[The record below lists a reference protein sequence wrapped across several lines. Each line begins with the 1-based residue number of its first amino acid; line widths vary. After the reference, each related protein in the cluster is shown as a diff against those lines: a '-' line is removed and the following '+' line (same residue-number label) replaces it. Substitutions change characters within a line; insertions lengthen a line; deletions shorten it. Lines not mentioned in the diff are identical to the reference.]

1 VRIVVTGLVATYPL
15 GGVSW
20 DYLAY
25 VDGFRRLG
33 HEVLYLEDTGAWFY
47 HPADQTFSDDPGP
60 NLRYLTGAFA
70 AIGAADTPWSVRAP
84 DDTQHG
90 LDGAAVQHFCRR
102 ADLFLNVS
110 GCCWLRDEYG
120 GARRTAYLDTDP
132 GYTQAKLWA
141 AAHGCATQDELF
153 SVDLIRRHDRFLTYA
168 EHIGAAECRLPACGL
183 AWRPTRPPV
192 VLERWPFTFD
202 AAARAFTT
210 VMSWT
215 LETAAPVID
224 GVRYGGK
231 EVEFRRFLELPRRA
245 PVPLEVAIAGAAPR
259 AELAGAGWQVVDAH
273 ARSRT
278 MAQYRAY
285 LQASRGEW
293 SVAKH
298 VYVALRS
305 GWFSTRS
312 AVYLASGKPVVVQ
325 DTGWSAH
332 YPTGAG
338 LLAFDTLEQAVVA
351 LRSVEGD
358 YRRHCEAAR
367 AVAEQ
372 ELAAPLVLQ
381 RLLEDVGAPVQGPAV

>member
-33 HEVLYLEDTGAWFY
+33 HDVLYLEDTGAWFY
-47 HPADQTFSDDPGP
+47 HPAEQTFSDDPAP
-60 NLRYLTGAFA
+60 NLRYLAGALA
-70 AIGAADTPWSVRAP
+70 ALGASGAPWSVRAP
-84 DDTQHG
+84 DETHHG
-90 LDGAAVQHFCRR
+90 LDRAAVHRFCRG

-110 GCCWLRDEYG
+110 GCCWLRGEYG

-141 AAHGCATQDELF
+141 AAHTCATEDQLF
-153 SVDLIRRHDRFLTYA
+153 SVNLIRRHDRFLTYA
-168 EHIGAAECRLPACGL
+168 EHIRAADCRVPPCGL
-183 AWRPTRPPV
+183 EWTPTRPPV
-192 VLERWPFTFD
+192 VLERWPFSFD

-210 VMSWT
+210 VMSWK
-215 LETAAPVID
+215 LETALPVID

-231 EVEFRRFLELPRRA
+231 DVEFRRFLELPRRA
-245 PVPLEVAIAGAAPR
+245 PVQFEVAIAGAAPR
-259 AELAGAGWQVVDAH
+259 AELAGTGWQIVDAH
-273 ARSRT
+273 ERSRT
-278 MAQYRAY
+278 MAQYQAY

-293 SVAKH
+293 SVAKNI
-298 VYVALRS
+298 YVALRS
-305 GWFSTRS
+305 GWFSSRS
-312 AVYLASGKPVVVQ
+312 AGYLALGKPVVVQ

-338 LLAFDTLEQAVVA
+338 LFAFDTLEQATAA
-351 LRSVEGD
+351 LDTVEAD
-358 YRRHCEAAR
+358 YRHHCEAAR

-372 ELAAPLVLQ
+372 ELAAPVVLQ
-381 RLLEDVGAPVQGPAV
+381 RLLQDVGC